1 MPWDVSQSGRR
12 KQVCYI
18 FLISAITILL
28 QLNIFQNFGPKCNFK
43 KRRISMGN
51 FNGFPLS
58 TKFVQDRFEQIP
70 TLKNFFTIE
79 QCSLEYRPESGSSI
93 DPHVDDCW
101 IWGERI
107 VTLSLQADT
116 VLTLTPHH
124 IKYSN
129 QYNVDYIPNIDYL
142 PIPVNNAKYPVDVVR
157 ILMPRRSLLVL
168 YGEPRYLWEH
178 CILREDIQERRVCIA
193 YREFTPPYLKEGE
206 FFTKGSDILQ
216 KAKCFW

>member
-1 MPWDVSQSGRR
+1 
-12 KQVCYI
+12 
-18 FLISAITILL
+18 
-28 QLNIFQNFGPKCNFK
+28 
-43 KRRISMGN
+43 MGN

-70 TLKNFFTIE
+70 IMKNYFTIE
-79 QCSLEYRPESGSSI
+79 QCSLEYNPKSGASI

-124 IKYSN
+124 IKYCN
-129 QYNVDYIPNIDYL
+129 QYNIDYIPNIECS
-142 PIPVNNAKYPVDVVR
+142 PNSTNNSNYPVDVVR

-168 YGEPRYLWEH
+168 YGKPRYLWEH
-178 CILREDIQERRVCIA
+178 CILREDILERRVCIA
-193 YREFTPPYLKEGE
+193 YREFTPPYLKGGE
-206 FFTKGSDILQ
+206 KFAESCDILN
-216 KAKCFW
+216 KAKHFW